1 MRIIYL
7 LLFSIL
13 FSCNNTSNK
22 VEEKQ
27 ENPVVSLEIEQKEK
41 NDSENINYLE
51 FKPDTLSNFKLV
63 GYDIDKAYKLGS
75 KIIVTG
81 YDKKTN
87 PDAKEDWGDQLL
99 LLTTKSEIL
108 FKSKGVGDVYLFEPH
123 FYKNETND
131 KIIIVC
137 QLAYEYFFGGEA
149 FLYENG
155 QVEYIGNIDIEGK
168 YEETNLI
175 DILQLN
181 ERNNEIAFTFK
192 SDSVTYKPS
201 NDDIILKN
209 TNIRYEYKNKILKL
223 IK

>member
-1 MRIIYL
+1 MRIIYI
-7 LLFSIL
+7 LLFLIL
-13 FSCNNTSNK
+13 ISCNNTSNK
-22 VEEKQ
+22 VEEKL
-27 ENPVVSLEIEQKEK
+27 ENPIVSVESEQKDDK
-41 NDSENINYLE
+41 HFENINYLE
-51 FKPDTLSNFKLV
+51 FNPNTLSDFKLV
-63 GYDIDKAYKLGS
+63 GYDIEKAYKLGS

-87 PDAKEDWGDQLL
+87 PDANEDWGDQLL
-99 LLTTKSEIL
+99 LLNTKNEIL

-168 YEETNLI
+168 YEQTNLI

-181 ERNNEIAFTFK
+181 ERNNEIFFTFN
-192 SDSVTYKPS
+192 SDSITYKPS
-201 NDDIILKN
+201 NDAVILKN
-209 TNIRYEYKNKILKL
+209 TTIR
-223 IK
+223 

>member
-1 MRIIYL
+1 MEAKL
-7 LLFSIL
+7 
-13 FSCNNTSNK
+13 
-22 VEEKQ
+22 
-27 ENPVVSLEIEQKEK
+27 ENPIVSVESEQKDDK
-41 NDSENINYLE
+41 HSENINYLE
-51 FKPDTLSNFKLV
+51 FNPNTLSNFKLV
-63 GYDIDKAYKLGS
+63 GYDIEKAYKLGS

-81 YDKKTN
+81 YDKKKN
-87 PDAKEDWGDQLL
+87 PDANEDWGDQLL
-99 LLTTKSEIL
+99 LLNTKNEIL

-168 YEETNLI
+168 YEQTNLI

-181 ERNNEIAFTFK
+181 ERNNEIFFTFN
-192 SDSVTYKPS
+192 SDSITYKPS
-201 NDDIILKN
+201 NDAVILKN
-209 TNIRYEYKNKILKL
+209 TTIRYEYKNKILKL
-223 IK
+223 IM